1 MSDTE
6 KNNLSNLE
14 KKINQE
20 EENKIETPDFDLNQ
34 LNSNEIDNKNNKEIK
49 SNKDSKEKE
58 SQNEVNENEGSNE
71 ENEIIES
78 DIEEKNNIVE
88 NKEEKKETNT
98 NINKK
103 IPTEDLLYE
112 EEPQIEHLTINEQE
126 QVLMN
131 KESNVIPTNEK
142 NNYQNNKTNQ
152 HKNNE
157 ENIQSSNNKNKN
169 NFKELSALET
179 SEIASNLD
187 RLYTQVFNVSKNT
200 ITNNNIS
207 DTEQLKL
214 DFVKES
220 SKLQPNKNDNF
231 MMRMTFDIMKR
242 QTQERRLENIIEK
255 TKNKMDE
262 NQRIKG
268 FNRLI
273 EDANRRLEAQEQLNT
288 LKKKLEEKEDDK
300 PLKKYKQEQ
309 WANIYNDRFKQH
321 QIKHDEKIKSEIDK
335 KNEEKKIEEENEIK
349 MCKVIKKPMKN
360 IIEYANKMY
369 EEAKKRNK
377 IKENKINYDK
387 YVKDINNNKNNNKN
401 INTNN
406 NKIQKQTIIS
416 LTKNNKIK
424 NPNLN
429 NQTTTQNKELN
440 QTHPKKKH
448 KNELQISLENLMN
461 KVNNEKGDSYNK
473 QENIIE
479 KNEITKEPYNQVN
492 KSARVRIGKIE
503 NPNRNSQKNMANK
516 IVDEFFLKNLYH

>member
-98 NINKK
+98 NNNKK

-429 NQTTTQNKELN
+429 NQTTDSKSD
-440 QTHPKKKH
+440 KIVK
-448 KNELQISLENLMN
+448 
-461 KVNNEKGDSYNK
+461 KGDSYNK